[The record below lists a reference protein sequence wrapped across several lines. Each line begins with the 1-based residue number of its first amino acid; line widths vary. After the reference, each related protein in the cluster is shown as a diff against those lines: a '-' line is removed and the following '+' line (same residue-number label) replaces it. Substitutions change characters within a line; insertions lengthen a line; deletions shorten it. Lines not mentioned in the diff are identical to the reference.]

1 MNENGQFS
9 KVSCVRFERLLPG
22 PIERVFEFLTKPE
35 LLPGWF
41 GNGVIEPRLGGKVS
55 LMDGHIRGT
64 VTQWLPPHRL
74 SYSWNVF
81 SPGEEL
87 SAHPQSYLTL
97 ELQPRGDEVLL
108 TLTHLPILEPFEKQS
123 AMGWHTFL
131 DMLAAGLRSERVE
144 ERNAYMARNAER
156 YGVDLERLAR

>member
-35 LLPGWF
+35 FLPGWF
-41 GNGVIEPRLGGKVS
+41 GNGVIEHRLGGKVS

-108 TLTHLPILEPFEKQS
+108 TLTHLPILERHARGRS
-123 AMGWHTFL
+123 AKRKGGGAQRLYGTQRRALRGRPRKARAVSREPLETFT
-131 DMLAAGLRSERVE
+131 RSQ
-144 ERNAYMARNAER
+144 
-156 YGVDLERLAR
+156 